1 MKNKSNGKT
10 MTRGLASLFRT
21 LAVGAFLSISLSAC
35 VCIYSSTIGQT
46 TGSGSP
52 VSARDS
58 GYGVLRLSQPKGLTS
73 AANADLVRQCQSGLL
88 TDVQTEL
95 SMRDWFLIV
104 QYYTLT
110 VNAICKP
117 PPPPPPPPPPT
128 PVVQKLVLRGVH
140 FAFNRAT
147 IRPEDKPVLDEAAE
161 TIKASPNTKIDVN
174 GYCDSIGSAAY
185 NLKLSQRRAEAV
197 AEYLENKGVPAGQLT
212 PHGYGK
218 TNFVASNRTAD
229 GRAQNRRVELI
240 PEQ

>member
-1 MKNKSNGKT
+1 
-10 MTRGLASLFRT
+10 MTKLVTPLLRM
-21 LAVGAFLSISLSAC
+21 LAVGLCLSLSAC
-35 VCIYSSTIGQT
+35 VLIHSSAISESSG
-46 TGSGSP
+46 GGSP
-52 VSARDS
+52 VGATHSD
-58 GYGVLRLSQPKGLTS
+58 YGILRLSKPEGLTS
-73 AANADLVRQCQSGLL
+73 AANADLVGQCQSGLL

-110 VNAICKP
+110 VHAICKP
-117 PPPPPPPPPPT
+117 PPPPPPPPPP
-128 PVVQKLVLRGVH
+128 VVQKMVLRGVH
-140 FAFNRAT
+140 FAFNRAK
-147 IRPEDKPVLDEAAE
+147 IRPEDRPVLDEAAE

-185 NLKLSQRRAEAV
+185 NLKLSQRRAEV
-197 AEYLENKGVPAGQLT
+197 VDEYLENKGVPAGQLT

-229 GRAQNRRVELI
+229 GRAQNRRVELT